1 MSVVSPEQLDHP
13 TFAIFFL
20 TSAEN
25 NAESSKFTLIR
36 MVCLLLSIEPVFVI
50 SKTEVSYGQLE
61 GRLLTPY
68 PVAMHLIK
76 GDHLGVFDNDIFLVA
91 FVIVCLAI
99 S

>member
-1 MSVVSPEQLDHP
+1 MSVVSPEQLNHP
-13 TFAIFFL
+13 TFASFFL

-25 NAESSKFTLIR
+25 DAESSGFTLIR
-36 MVCLLLSIEPVFVI
+36 MVCLLLSITPVFVI
-50 SKTEVSYGQLE
+50 SKTEVSYEQLE
-61 GRLLTPY
+61 GRLLTPC

-76 GDHLGVFDNDIFLVA
+76 CDHLGVFDNDVFLVA

>member
-1 MSVVSPEQLDHP
+1 MSVVSLEQLNHP

-25 NAESSKFTLIR
+25 DAESSGFTPIR
-36 MVCLLLSIEPVFVI
+36 MLCLLLSLPPVFVM
-50 SKTEVSYGQLE
+50 SKTEVSYEQLQ
-61 GRLLTPY
+61 GRLLTPC

-76 GDHLGVFDNDIFLVA
+76 GDHLSVFDNNIFLVA